1 MLPRGWQ
8 AQVPIAAPIACWQS
22 IHPQHSTSRMHVSP
36 ARLHTQWPSVQS
48 TVPQHSVLLVQVICV
63 SVVVSAG

>member
-8 AQVPIAAPIACWQS
+8 RQVPIVEPMGRSQS
-22 IHPQHSTSRMHVSP
+22 MRPQHSTSAMQLSF
-36 ARLHTQWPSVQS
+36 ARRHTQLPPVQS
-48 TVPQHSVLLVQVICV
+48 TVPQHSVLFMHDTCG